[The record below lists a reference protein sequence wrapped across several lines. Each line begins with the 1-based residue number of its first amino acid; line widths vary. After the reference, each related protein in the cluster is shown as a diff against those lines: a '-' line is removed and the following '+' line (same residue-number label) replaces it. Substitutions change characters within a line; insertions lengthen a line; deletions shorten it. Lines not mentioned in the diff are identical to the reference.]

1 MSVARQILF
10 LIILVFSCAMCFAQR
25 ERIDSLKKIL
35 PHLKDSGRI
44 NCLNELSLAYHEIQ
58 ADTAR
63 MYVNQALK
71 ESERIH
77 YVRGMATAYKYMGRI
92 ECAVATDFLSAEK
105 YFILSL
111 QLYKKTGDEREIG
124 WVWFALGYAKWVLSK
139 FPEAMEAYEKAEQLL
154 KKTGDTNTLAIVYEQ
169 MGLTA
174 LAWGH
179 YEKAMQAAIR
189 FEELTGEEHTYILA
203 GLYETLGDYETA
215 LEYHRKAPTEGHNW
229 EFKYLSLGIAFYHK
243 NQYDSALYY
252 YKLFGTFA
260 KKSGEANIGKLYA
273 YLGELHFALKHYDT
287 AFSYLD
293 TALTMH
299 KGSTDQNQV
308 MRVQLILG
316 KIYKENGD
324 FKRSMKTA
332 KELLQLADQTGAL
345 QYSSDAHLL
354 LYELFDQM
362 PIKDSAYRHLQQY
375 TLLKDSIDLNISAQ
389 KLAVYQIKSERE
401 RAQTRINTLNDEKKL
416 QQQKLE
422 QTAQQKNFLIVGSIA
437 LLLIAVVIFRN
448 ISLKRKNEKL
458 RMENELKLQK
468 VESEK
473 TKVELQQQATELEM
487 QALRSQMNPH
497 FIFNCLSSINRFI
510 LKNESEMASDYLTK
524 FSRLVRLILQNSQAA
539 FISLESELESLQLY
553 LELEALRF
561 NHRFDYRLNVA
572 DGLDMSAIKVPP
584 LIIQPYAE
592 NAIWH
597 GLMQKE
603 EKGNLD
609 IAIEQ
614 DNDHLIVRIAD
625 DGIGRK
631 AAAELASKSATKHKS
646 VGLKITAERIAML
659 QSSNGSESPVTIN
672 DLVNADGTAAG
683 TEVIIKI
690 PVIY

>member
-1 MSVARQILF
+1 MKPSQYIALLF
-10 LIILVFSCAMCFAQR
+10 FQFFICAVCLAQR
-25 ERIDSLKKIL
+25 EKIDSLKNIL
-35 PHLKDSGRI
+35 PLLKDSGRI
-44 NCLNELSLAYHEIQ
+44 KCLNELCLAYHEIQ
-58 ADTAR
+58 ADTAK
-63 MYVNQALK
+63 MYVAKALNEAEK
-71 ESERIH
+71 IN
-77 YVRGMATAYKYMGRI
+77 YVHGMATAYKNLGQI

-105 YFILSL
+105 YFSISLSL
-111 QLYKKTGDEREIG
+111 YIKTGDEREIG

-252 YKLFGTFA
+252 YELFGTFA
-260 KKSGEANIGKLYA
+260 KKSGEANLGKLYA
-273 YLGELHFALKHYDT
+273 NLGELHFALKHYDT

-354 LYELFDQM
+354 LYKLFDQM

-375 TLLKDSIDLNISAQ
+375 TVLKDSIDLNISAQ

-401 RAQTRINTLNDEKKL
+401 RAQSRINTLNDEKKL
-416 QQQKLE
+416 QQQQLK

-437 LLLIAVVIFRN
+437 LLLIAVVVFRN

-458 RMENELKLQK
+458 RLENELKLQQLG
-468 VESEK
+468 SEK
-473 TKVELQQQATELEM
+473 TKAEFLQQAAELEM
-487 QALRSQMNPH
+487 QALR
-497 FIFNCLSSINRFI
+497 
-510 LKNESEMASDYLTK
+510 D
-524 FSRLVRLILQNSQAA
+524 
-539 FISLESELESLQLY
+539 
-553 LELEALRF
+553 
-561 NHRFDYRLNVA
+561 
-572 DGLDMSAIKVPP
+572 
-584 LIIQPYAE
+584 
-592 NAIWH
+592 
-597 GLMQKE
+597 
-603 EKGNLD
+603 
-609 IAIEQ
+609 
-614 DNDHLIVRIAD
+614 
-625 DGIGRK
+625 
-631 AAAELASKSATKHKS
+631 
-646 VGLKITAERIAML
+646 
-659 QSSNGSESPVTIN
+659 
-672 DLVNADGTAAG
+672 
-683 TEVIIKI
+683 
-690 PVIY
+690 